1 MKQKI
6 KRILTIG
13 SIIGLMTSSVVP
25 VSAADASIKTQN
37 PQSIQE
43 KKILP
48 LEEAIAGAINNSDK
62 LTLKSREIKMYED
75 KMRLQEKYN
84 DYYNSINQKVYD
96 YPYDKLELQEKQN
109 KQAKEFMKDQ
119 IASDITNK
127 YNDMVL
133 KEIDLNKAKRA
144 LEFKRRDFEFING
157 KLSLEM
163 ATPTEVKDAQIELT
177 SLENDIRTKEN
188 LLNDNKEYFKV
199 ITDLDVKDTYKLDYS
214 MNYEKFKITGSV
226 DEYIDDKIDT
236 YLNYDNKIFKLSK
249 DYMKKL
255 KEDGIKDIMSKTPET
270 LPDRASNIT
279 VKADG
284 TTEFDAGSYALRL
297 IDYQQKQQ
305 EYLAKLN
312 AYGEYIDGQYSVDEA
327 KVNIDEAKKNLK
339 NAMKES
345 YSTLLALEDKI
356 NNLKEQ
362 ETSVNTKLSFA
373 KAQVDMGLMLQNDY
387 DKQVLESEDLDTGI
401 RKLVYI
407 YNNLK
412 ENIQKPWIL
421 SSK

>member
-37 PQSIQE
+37 SQSIKE

-75 KMRLQEKYN
+75 RMRLQEKYN

-96 YPYDKLELQEKQN
+96 YPYDKLELQEKQS

-133 KEIDLNKAKRA
+133 KEIDLSKSKRA
-144 LEFKRRDFEFING
+144 LEFKRRDLEFING

-163 ATPTEVKDAQIELT
+163 ATPIEVKDLQIELT
-177 SLENDIRTKEN
+177 SLENDIRAKEN

-226 DEYIDDKIDT
+226 DGYIDDKIDT

-356 NNLKEQ
+356 NNLKDQ

-401 RKLVYI
+401 RKLVYT

>member
-13 SIIGLMTSSVVP
+13 SIIGLMTSNVVP
-25 VSAADASIKTQN
+25 AFAADASIKTQN
-37 PQSIQE
+37 SQSIQE

-62 LTLKSREIKMYED
+62 LNLKSREIKMFED

-96 YPYDKLELQEKQN
+96 YPYDKLELQEKQS

-133 KEIDLNKAKRA
+133 KEIDLSKSKRA
-144 LEFKRRDFEFING
+144 LEFKRRDLEFING

-177 SLENDIRTKEN
+177 SLENDIRAKEN

-236 YLNYDNKIFKLSK
+236 YLNYDSKIFKLSK

-312 AYGEYIDGQYSVDEA
+312 AYEEYIDGQYSVDEA
-327 KVNIDEAKKNLK
+327 KVNIDGAKKNLK

-387 DKQVLESEDLDTGI
+387 DKQVLESEALDTGI
-401 RKLVYI
+401 RKLVYT

-412 ENIQKPWIL
+412 DNIQKPWIL

>member
-96 YPYDKLELQEKQN
+96 YPYDKLELQEKQS

-133 KEIDLNKAKRA
+133 KEIDLSKSKRA
-144 LEFKRRDFEFING
+144 LEFKRRDLEFING

-177 SLENDIRTKEN
+177 SLENDIRAKEN

-199 ITDLDVKDTYKLDYS
+199 ITDLDVKDTYEFDYS

-305 EYLAKLN
+305 EYLARLN

-327 KVNIDEAKKNLK
+327 KVNMDEAKRNLK

-362 ETSVNTKLSFA
+362 EASVNTKLSFA

-387 DKQVLESEDLDTGI
+387 DKQALESEDLDTGI
-401 RKLVYI
+401 RKLVYT

-412 ENIQKPWIL
+412 DNIQKPWIL
-421 SSK
+421 ISK

>member
-1 MKQKI
+1 MKQRI

-25 VSAADASIKTQN
+25 VSAADTSIKTQN
-37 PQSIQE
+37 LQSIKE
-43 KKILP
+43 KKNLP

-62 LTLKSREIKMYED
+62 LNLKSREIKMYED

-96 YPYDKLELQEKQN
+96 YPYDKLELQEKQS

-133 KEIDLNKAKRA
+133 KEIDLSKSKRA
-144 LEFKRRDFEFING
+144 LEFKRRDLEFING

-177 SLENDIRTKEN
+177 SLENDIRAKEK

-270 LPDRASNIT
+270 LPDRTSNIT

-297 IDYQQKQQ
+297 IDYQKKQQ

-312 AYGEYIDGQYSVDEA
+312 AYEEYIDGQYSVDEA

-362 ETSVNTKLSFA
+362 ETSVNTKLSFT

-387 DKQVLESEDLDTGI
+387 DKQVLESEALDTGI
-401 RKLVYI
+401 RKLVYT

-412 ENIQKPWIL
+412 DNIQKPWIL

>member
-1 MKQKI
+1 MKQRI

-25 VSAADASIKTQN
+25 VSAADTSIKTQN
-37 PQSIQE
+37 LQSIKE
-43 KKILP
+43 KKNLP

-62 LTLKSREIKMYED
+62 LNLKSREIKMYED

-96 YPYDKLELQEKQN
+96 YPYDKLELQEKQS

-133 KEIDLNKAKRA
+133 KEIDLNKSKRA
-144 LEFKRRDFEFING
+144 LEFKKIDLEFIKG

-177 SLENDIRTKEN
+177 SLENDIRAKEN
-188 LLNDNKEYFKV
+188 LLNDNKDYFKV
-199 ITDLDVKDTYKLDYS
+199 ITDLDVKDNYKLDYS

-327 KVNIDEAKKNLK
+327 KVNIDEAKRNIK

-401 RKLVYI
+401 RKLVYT

-412 ENIQKPWIL
+412 DNIQMPWIL

>member
-37 PQSIQE
+37 SQSIKE

-62 LTLKSREIKMYED
+62 LNLKSREIKMYED

-96 YPYDKLELQEKQN
+96 YPYDKLELQEKQS

-133 KEIDLNKAKRA
+133 KEIDLSKSKRA
-144 LEFKRRDFEFING
+144 LEFKRRDLEFING

-177 SLENDIRTKEN
+177 SLENDIRAKEN
-188 LLNDNKEYFKV
+188 LLNDNKGYFKV

-270 LPDRASNIT
+270 FPDRASNIT

-327 KVNIDEAKKNLK
+327 KVNIDEAKKKLK

-356 NNLKEQ
+356 NNLKDQ

-387 DKQVLESEDLDTGI
+387 DKQVLESEDFDTGI
-401 RKLVYI
+401 RKLVYT

>member
-127 YNDMVL
+127 YNGMVL
-133 KEIDLNKAKRA
+133 KEIDLSKSKMA
-144 LEFKRRDFEFING
+144 LEFKRRDLEFIKG

-177 SLENDIRTKEN
+177 SMENDIRAKEN
-188 LLNDNKEYFKV
+188 LLNDSKEYFKV

-345 YSTLLALEDKI
+345 YSTLLALEDEI

-401 RKLVYI
+401 RKLVYT

>member
-1 MKQKI
+1 
-6 KRILTIG
+6 
-13 SIIGLMTSSVVP
+13 MTSGVVP

-37 PQSIQE
+37 SQSIKE

-48 LEEAIAGAINNSDK
+48 LEDAIAGAINNSDR
-62 LTLKSREIKMYED
+62 LNLKSREIKMYED

-96 YPYDKLELQEKQN
+96 YPYDKLELQEKQS

-119 IASDITNK
+119 MASDITNK

-177 SLENDIRTKEN
+177 SLENDIRAKEN

-226 DEYIDDKIDT
+226 DEYIEEKIDT

-401 RKLVYI
+401 RKLVYT